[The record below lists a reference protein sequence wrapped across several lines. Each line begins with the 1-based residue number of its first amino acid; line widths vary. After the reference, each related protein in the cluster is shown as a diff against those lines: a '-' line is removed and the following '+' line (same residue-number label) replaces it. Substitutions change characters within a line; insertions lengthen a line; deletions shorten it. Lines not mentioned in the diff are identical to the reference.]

1 MAFEAEVS
9 KWFGDEQVRAKLGEL
24 RKTDPDKSM
33 LARWELLPC
42 GFLARFEQFFADR
55 FHHVR
60 RKSPD
65 HLGRARR
72 NRLIEPTTQSRK
84 IQ

>member
-24 RKTDPDKSM
+24 RKTDPDKSL

-55 FHHVR
+55 FHTSGGSLPIIWAELDETV
-60 RKSPD
+60 
-65 HLGRARR
+65 
-72 NRLIEPTTQSRK
+72 
-84 IQ
+84 